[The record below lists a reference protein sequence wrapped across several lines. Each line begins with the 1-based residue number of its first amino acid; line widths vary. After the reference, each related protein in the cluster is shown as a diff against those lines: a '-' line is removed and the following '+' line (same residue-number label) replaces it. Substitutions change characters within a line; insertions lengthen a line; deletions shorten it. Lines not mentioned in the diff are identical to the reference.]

1 MSTVYACSNSLL
13 RHGGI
18 AARKDYAIT
27 GSSGHAHALA
37 GKEWRCAIRRREKPK
52 NEDEVNI
59 RHRSV
64 TENA

>member
-27 GSSGHAHALA
+27 GSSGHAHAHALA
-37 GKEWRCAIRRREKPK
+37 GKEWKCAIRRREKPK
-52 NEDEVNI
+52 NEDEVTYDI
-59 RHRSV
+59 V
-64 TENA
+64 A

>member
-18 AARKDYAIT
+18 VARKDYAIT

-37 GKEWRCAIRRREKPK
+37 GKEQYDVGEAKKVKMFAALGEILL
-52 NEDEVNI
+52 
-59 RHRSV
+59 
-64 TENA
+64 AG